1 MSLEDTMSVL
11 NIRVLIAITWVV
23 AGSAF
28 ADNLVMDKFDADPK
42 SRWSYVSD
50 QVMGGVSEGGAE
62 YLNQD
67 GDSFARLTGRVST
80 ENSGGFIQIRRAVA
94 KGSVDDALGVYLR
107 VRGNSQGYYVHLR
120 TSGTVL
126 PWQYYQAGFQVTE
139 DWQTIRLP
147 LTDFERSGSWLA
159 AAVNPKSIRSIG
171 VLAYGRDH
179 QAEIDIAEIGFYH

>member
-1 MSLEDTMSVL
+1 MSVL

>member
-1 MSLEDTMSVL
+1 MSVL
-11 NIRVLIAITWVV
+11 HIRVLIAITWVV

-28 ADNLVMDKFDADPK
+28 ADELVMDKFDADPK

-50 QVMGGVSEGGAE
+50 QVMGGVSEGSAE

>member
-1 MSLEDTMSVL
+1 M
-11 NIRVLIAITWVV
+11 
-23 AGSAF
+23 
-28 ADNLVMDKFDADPK
+28 
-42 SRWSYVSD
+42 
-50 QVMGGVSEGGAE
+50 
-62 YLNQD
+62 
-67 GDSFARLTGRVST
+67 
-80 ENSGGFIQIRRAVA
+80 
-94 KGSVDDALGVYLR
+94 
-107 VRGNSQGYYVHLR
+107 
-120 TSGTVL
+120 L